1 MAKFLY
7 GLGIRYVGEKIA
19 RILADRFSDIDKF
32 FSLKKEDLENI
43 EEVGPNIASSVIEYF
58 SQNSVRQLIKKFKEA
73 GLILRKERRK
83 TEGILRGK
91 KFVFTGELASFTRR
105 QAQEEVL
112 KRGGDV
118 SSSVSKNVD
127 YVVAGRNPG
136 SKFNKAKALK
146 LRIINEEEFN
156 KILEK
161 GEI

>member
-19 RILADRFSDIDKF
+19 RILAERFPDIDKF

-58 SQNSVRQLIKKFKEA
+58 SQSSVKQLIKKFKKA
-73 GLILRKERRK
+73 GLVLKEKK
-83 TEGILRGK
+83 TKRESSLRGK
-91 KFVFTGELASFTRR
+91 KFVFTGELTSFTRS

-112 KRGGDV
+112 KRGGEV

-127 YVVAGRNPG
+127 YVVVGKNPG

-156 KILEK
+156 KVLEK